1 MSPTR
6 YRVASSHPEET
17 AKGATFAPGE
27 EVRGL
32 DPENEDDARKIDEG
46 RFVEIAEQAPPKI
59 SDAAANK
66 AAELGVDLEEGEGT
80 GGNKTTK
87 GAARPRNHQG
97 NRAGPR
103 PPGRSGGAGVRFRRR
118 PPGPGADRPAGL
130 LPDPCAVRGR
140 L

>member
-66 AAELGVDLEEGEGT
+66 AAELGVDLEKVEGT
-80 GGNKTTK
+80 GANNAIT
-87 GAARPRNHQG
+87 
-97 NRAGPR
+97 
-103 PPGRSGGAGVRFRRR
+103 V
-118 PPGPGADRPAGL
+118 ADVQRTHDNQEGSE
-130 LPDPCAVRGR
+130 
-140 L
+140 